1 MFLFFVQLDRM
12 IIIPTTS
19 YAEKEL
25 MQILK
30 IRCEE
35 EDCEMS
41 EEALQVRTR
50 FSWVNQLVC
59 SSFNPLCDGLPSAIG
74 ILVYTQRELY
84 ETFLRPILNRPKMGI
99 MKARKLGVRSTI
111 FLFSTMVQDYGNRST
126 DICLVLQ
133 AVGQAAQSLS
143 MCKLCIIRSL
153 CYRPCPRSY
162 FFDLVCTH

>member
-50 FSWVNQLVC
+50 FFLGLLRSLLLVKFVASWI
-59 SSFNPLCDGLPSAIG
+59 AIG
-74 ILVYTQRELY
+74 
-84 ETFLRPILNRPKMGI
+84 
-99 MKARKLGVRSTI
+99 
-111 FLFSTMVQDYGNRST
+111 
-126 DICLVLQ
+126 
-133 AVGQAAQSLS
+133 
-143 MCKLCIIRSL
+143 
-153 CYRPCPRSY
+153 
-162 FFDLVCTH
+162 H

>member
-50 FSWVNQLVC
+50 FFLLFVKFLARWIV
-59 SSFNPLCDGLPSAIG
+59 IG
-74 ILVYTQRELY
+74 HR
-84 ETFLRPILNRPKMGI
+84 
-99 MKARKLGVRSTI
+99 
-111 FLFSTMVQDYGNRST
+111 
-126 DICLVLQ
+126 
-133 AVGQAAQSLS
+133 
-143 MCKLCIIRSL
+143 
-153 CYRPCPRSY
+153 
-162 FFDLVCTH
+162 DLLL

>member
-50 FSWVNQLVC
+50 FSWVN
-59 SSFNPLCDGLPSAIG
+59 
-74 ILVYTQRELY
+74 
-84 ETFLRPILNRPKMGI
+84 
-99 MKARKLGVRSTI
+99 
-111 FLFSTMVQDYGNRST
+111 
-126 DICLVLQ
+126 
-133 AVGQAAQSLS
+133 
-143 MCKLCIIRSL
+143 
-153 CYRPCPRSY
+153 
-162 FFDLVCTH
+162 

>member
-50 FSWVNQLVC
+50 FFL
-59 SSFNPLCDGLPSAIG
+59 GL
-74 ILVYTQRELY
+74 L
-84 ETFLRPILNRPKMGI
+84 
-99 MKARKLGVRSTI
+99 
-111 FLFSTMVQDYGNRST
+111 
-126 DICLVLQ
+126 
-133 AVGQAAQSLS
+133 
-143 MCKLCIIRSL
+143 RSL
-153 CYRPCPRSY
+153 L
-162 FFDLVCTH
+162 LVKFLA

>member
-50 FSWVNQLVC
+50 FFLVYLEACSSLNSLHDGLLSAIEIFCFSMYTLSLVC
-59 SSFNPLCDGLPSAIG
+59 PL
-74 ILVYTQRELY
+74 
-84 ETFLRPILNRPKMGI
+84 
-99 MKARKLGVRSTI
+99 VRT
-111 FLFSTMVQDYGNRST
+111 
-126 DICLVLQ
+126 
-133 AVGQAAQSLS
+133 A
-143 MCKLCIIRSL
+143 K
-153 CYRPCPRSY
+153 
-162 FFDLVCTH
+162 H